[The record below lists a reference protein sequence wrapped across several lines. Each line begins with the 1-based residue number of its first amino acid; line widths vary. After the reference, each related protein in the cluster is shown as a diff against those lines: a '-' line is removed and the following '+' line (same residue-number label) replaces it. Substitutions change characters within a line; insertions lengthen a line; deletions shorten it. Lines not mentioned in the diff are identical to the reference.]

1 MSFQTLRP
9 IHLGGP
15 TADFEAPPGI
25 RRRPAVRSLAAL
37 CVAFLL
43 MLATGVQAGGDDGST
58 RVDLNRATAQ
68 ELESLPGIGAAKAAA
83 ILAERESSGGFES
96 IDDLEAVRGI
106 GPSLV
111 EKLRPHVRLG
121 AVQDR
126 VGR

>member
-9 IHLGGP
+9 THLGGP
-15 TADFEAPPGI
+15 TADFDAPPG
-25 RRRPAVRSLAAL
+25 RRRWPALRSLAAL
-37 CVAFLL
+37 CAVFLL
-43 MLATGVQAGGDDGST
+43 MLATAVQAGGDDGST

-96 IDDLEAVRGI
+96 IEDLEAVRGI

-111 EKLRPHVRLG
+111 EKLRPHVSLG
-121 AVQDR
+121 AVQ
-126 VGR
+126 GRAGR